1 MKYLGHVLGY
11 LKSRLH
17 PSDKKKYYIIKGCEL
32 ISHVSTKVKYSFP
45 FIEMVDLI
53 KHTYIRIKWT
63 LPLNEDVEKDYIIAN
78 IRGLEALID
87 TRISSRNKISKQLS
101 FYWIPNDIILARK

>member
-78 IRGLEALID
+78 IRDLEVLID
-87 TRISSRNKISKQLS
+87 VRDVLEKHDFET
-101 FYWIPNDIILARK
+101 DVILLYTQQYHFG